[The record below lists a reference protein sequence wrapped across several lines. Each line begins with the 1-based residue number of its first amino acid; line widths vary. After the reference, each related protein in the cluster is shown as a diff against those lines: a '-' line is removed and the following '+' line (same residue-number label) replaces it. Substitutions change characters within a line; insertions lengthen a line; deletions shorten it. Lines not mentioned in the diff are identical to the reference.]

1 MEAILK
7 RLCEEHGLTS
17 ISAMLF
23 TEVKIVPVTAYLHW
37 DDAAGSGCVGG
48 NGNTFDEALAS
59 ALSQMAE
66 RRPHR
71 AEVAPEAA

>member
-1 MEAILK
+1 METILK
-7 RLCEEHGLTS
+7 RLCDEHGLTS

-23 TEVKIVPVTAYLHW
+23 TTVKVVPVTAYVHW
-37 DDAAGSGCVGG
+37 DDGEDNQCVGG

-59 ALSQMAE
+59 ALKQMAE

-71 AEVAPEAA
+71 AEITEAA